1 MWHYHSES
9 RRSEQLQGKS
19 LFGSPVGHFEV
30 DFSDFEMLC
39 FIYLYSLVILS
50 SSSKNHTD
58 RTKIV
63 QHFNIVFTHRIH
75 VFVSFTHDF
84 ALWSWKDLKKA
95 FHLMSNTPILVR
107 KASYLCRQYIH
118 IFNNNSK

>member
-39 FIYLYSLVILS
+39 FICILWLFCLLQV
-50 SSSKNHTD
+50 
-58 RTKIV
+58 KIT
-63 QHFNIVFTHRIH
+63 QIELKLSNI
-75 VFVSFTHDF
+75 
-84 ALWSWKDLKKA
+84 L
-95 FHLMSNTPILVR
+95 ILV
-107 KASYLCRQYIH
+107 SH
-118 IFNNNSK
+118 IEYTYS

>member
-1 MWHYHSES
+1 MWHHHSES

-30 DFSDFEMLC
+30 EMLC

-58 RTKIV
+58 
-63 QHFNIVFTHRIH
+63 
-75 VFVSFTHDF
+75 
-84 ALWSWKDLKKA
+84 
-95 FHLMSNTPILVR
+95 
-107 KASYLCRQYIH
+107 
-118 IFNNNSK
+118 